1 MIERGVA
8 GLGTGETW
16 ARSGP
21 VSGVG
26 YSGRGGRFFD
36 YGHLS
41 IGPFRGHTKAQGA
54 SHEPGGA
61 RPLVDG
67 TASGLKD
74 IHSIHR
80 ARTLLPPAPPHL
92 PAQSLETLGPTT
104 KQTAVV
110 ARALCI

>member
-41 IGPFRGHTKAQGA
+41 IGPFRGHTGTHSVNSELTQA
-54 SHEPGGA
+54 SHE
-61 RPLVDG
+61 G
-67 TASGLKD
+67 TSTP
-74 IHSIHR
+74 
-80 ARTLLPPAPPHL
+80 RTDSHL
-92 PAQSLETLGPTT
+92 CL
-104 KQTAVV
+104 
-110 ARALCI
+110 